1 MALSTSASSSSDA
14 DAIAFNL
21 LATEGDETGRL
32 QLLKKHDT
40 LKSKMEELKMER
52 AEQNKKK
59 KQLTAALKLAQRK
72 KNALSGKPAP
82 CLRRTLFKSSASR
95 TNRKAKKKQ
104 SWRLRVETQKS
115 EG

>member
-72 KNALSGKPAP
+72 KKRIVGKGCALSEADIVQILCLKNEQKGKKKAK
-82 CLRRTLFKSSASR
+82 LAAASR
-95 TNRKAKKKQ
+95 DT
-104 SWRLRVETQKS
+104 E
-115 EG
+115 E